1 MPADDLDRLL
11 VAQIR
16 RGEPGAWEECIARYE
31 GRLQAFVESR
41 LGNRATSEDVV
52 QETFLGFLISL
63 PNYDDTTP
71 LESFLFSIAAHKLT
85 DVLRRNGRR
94 PELALLLE
102 DSDGGA
108 REPAGSDRAASSMFR
123 SAERQTTEN
132 AALANALQRLISQWW
147 ERGEFERLKCIE
159 LLFVLGWKN
168 KDVAEQLG
176 LTEQDVANHKHFV
189 VVKLRESVEKFR
201 LDADRLAQLGL
212 SESSN

>member
-1 MPADDLDRLL
+1 MPADETDRLL
-11 VAQIR
+11 VARIR
-16 RGEPGAWEECIARYE
+16 QAEPGAWEECIARFE

-63 PNYDDTTP
+63 PNYDDATP

-94 PELALLLE
+94 PELPMLVD
-102 DSDGGA
+102 DSDGGI
-108 REPAGSDRAASSMFR
+108 REPAGSDRAASSLFQ
-123 SAERQTTEN
+123 SQERRNTEGAVLA
-132 AALANALQRLISQWW
+132 AALQKLILQWW

-168 KDVAEQLG
+168 KDTAEHLSI
-176 LTEQDVANHKHFV
+176 TEQDVANHKHFV
-189 VVKLRESVEKFR
+189 VAKLRESVEKFR
-201 LDADRLAQLGL
+201 LDTDQLTKLGL
-212 SESSN
+212 GN